1 MLLSQYRLMADALYS
16 LFAEYG
22 SLPPHVQEAVGVLI
36 TPLIRSLGAKHPK
49 VVELVQSC
57 PAGSQELVLR
67 ILGVLT
73 EKSRAPPILVEAI
86 KTLASEQADLSPR
99 FIVPIMADL
108 DKPEIVKHLPR
119 ILTLLDGTAANKAL
133 IRTIF
138 EGIIEMPP
146 QNFGSVSTNAPRV
159 KQSELLTPVELL
171 ALLHRSEKETGLKQA
186 IEAINICFSMTEVFR
201 PEVLAAFMQQVVDEL
216 TLPTLFLRT
225 VIQAVQTYKSL
236 QPFVSTTLLSRL
248 IIKKIWTQPQL
259 WEGFVR
265 CAKTIAPHSFGA
277 LLQLPRDQLR
287 EVVAKQPALK
297 GPLRDYVIKSAPS
310 LSCTF
315 LLLHR

>member
-1 MLLSQYRLMADALYS
+1 MCR
-16 LFAEYG
+16 LFAKYG
-22 SLPPHVQEAVGVLI
+22 SLPAHVQEAIPILI
-36 TPLIRSLGAKHPK
+36 APLIRSLGAKHPK
-49 VVELVQSC
+49 MVELVHSC
-57 PAGSQELVLR
+57 PAGAQELVLGM
-67 ILGVLT
+67 LSVLT
-73 EKSRAPPILVEAI
+73 EKSRAPPIMVEAI
-86 KTLASEQADLSPR
+86 KTLATEQPDLSPR
-99 FIVPIMADL
+99 FIVPIIAEL
-108 DKPEIVKHLPR
+108 DKPDILRHLPR
-119 ILTLLDGTAANKAL
+119 ILTLLDGTAPQKTL

-159 KQSELLTPVELL
+159 KQSELLSPVELL

-186 IEAINICFSMTEVFR
+186 IEAIGICFSMTDVFR

-236 QPFVSTTLLSRL
+236 QAFVSTTLLSRL

-259 WEGFVR
+259 WEGFIR

-277 LLQLPRDQLR
+277 LLQLPREQLR

-297 GPLRDYVIKSAPS
+297 APLRDYVIKSTFGVPTS
-310 LSCTF
+310 LGLSC
-315 LLLHR
+315 